1 MYPLLSV
8 LVLVLDIAAIAD
20 ILQRGA
26 SAGWKVLWVL
36 LVLFLPLLGM
46 ISISRLGNAPAPR
59 ERIRAQEP
67 PRAIRH
73 HHQSPGRKPGIKN
86 RCIPVVH
93 SQGKPQL
100 VLKSSPG
107 KTESRARI
115 RNQRNKRTAHG
126 H

>member
-46 ISISRLGNAPAPR
+46 ILYF
-59 ERIRAQEP
+59 
-67 PRAIRH
+67 AI
-73 HHQSPGRKPGIKN
+73 G
-86 RCIPVVH
+86 
-93 SQGKPQL
+93 
-100 VLKSSPG
+100 
-107 KTESRARI
+107 
-115 RNQRNKRTAHG
+115 KRTSTA
-126 H
+126 